1 MSKLF
6 KKLILLALGS
16 LCVLSIFAGCTEQ
29 GDNSTKEPSDA
40 TSFIDFAKMNGYASP
55 IVLGMKLNLADN
67 GNLIDS
73 ADNKTVFYTYDN
85 QSEGNNAR
93 AVYSAGK
100 EKFFGVEISGTGAD
114 KKLNFI
120 FFNNNNFP
128 QFFKQKTSI
137 DFDDSNNIIN
147 TPPLGANR
155 FIDFVQGAGYTL
167 PGGTKVTV
175 SGNDIIESDSGI
187 KRFRYHDDYSKDNRT
202 HAIYKKPYRD
212 HFLGIELIATA
223 NSRELKFYVQ
233 DNNKYFSNWNVVD
246 FYSPVTVLPPK
257 EFLDNVA
264 GYDFQLPIDDEGYRN
279 QGNKIGDLHHGS
291 IVDGQNTNFRFKY
304 VEAKSLTTAIYRA
317 DNDTLKY
324 FGVKINDLDNS
335 RMDLYFDNKTGN
347 GKGVYWTDPNL
358 VKFEQSV
365 DVLLATKTI
374 NSDFHYFRDLDSAI
388 GQDKNNMPTTG
399 EMSVVSTGTKDA
411 FKTYILT
418 SNKAN
423 SSGSLFT
430 NKAKV
435 YTNIPNITPTG
446 ITSNSLQAIGDKV
459 FIVTNNTTTLTVYD
473 DKGVAITGTSAIM
486 NTTDFTIGKGND
498 TSFNIA
504 TKNSGGAVTANLHK
518 VTTAGIQTSVP
529 LASNKMQPKSLTMLG
544 SDVYVAG
551 IVGGKATVNKVS
563 GTTSTDITDLNL
575 PTTNVTDIKLI
586 VVEDTLYA
594 IINGTANK
602 IFKFDN
608 TAPPKWTDVTGS
620 ITLPI
625 DIKSVITDGTVIYI
639 TSGAQTTFKSSAYK
653 FGTDGVIIKVGG
665 DYGVDDLLNVT
676 PGATILPNKKLYI
689 VSATKPW
696 WGDGTPH
703 LSQSYYKV
711 GDKVFPMPE

>member
-6 KKLILLALGS
+6 KKLILLALGVLS
-16 LCVLSIFAGCTEQ
+16 VLSIFSGCTEEV
-29 GDNSTKEPSDA
+29 KESVNTNPDGFN
-40 TSFIDFAKMNGYASP
+40 SFIDFAKMNGYASP

-147 TPPLGANR
+147 TPPLGANK

-202 HAIYKKPYRD
+202 HAIYKKPSLN

-279 QGNKIGDLHHGS
+279 QGNKIGDLHVGS
-291 IVDGQNTNFRFKY
+291 IVDGQNTELVFKY
-304 VEAKSLTTAIYRA
+304 VEAKSVTTAVYSPK
-317 DNDTLKY
+317 DKPTKY
-324 FGVKINDLDNS
+324 FGVKINASDNS

-358 VKFEQSV
+358 VKFEQSA

-430 NKAKV
+430 NKAKD

-459 FIVTNNTTTLTVYD
+459 FIVTNDTTTLTVYD
-473 DKGVAITGTSAIM
+473 DKGVAITGTSAIS
-486 NTTDFTIGKGND
+486 NVTDFAIGKGDD
-498 TSFNIA
+498 TSFYIA

-563 GTTSTDITDLNL
+563 GTTSTDITATGL
-575 PTTNVTDIKLI
+575 PATDVTDIKLI

-608 TAPPKWTDVTGS
+608 TAPPKWVDVTGS
-620 ITLPI
+620 ITLPT

-639 TSGAQTTFKSSAYK
+639 TSGVQADFRSSAYK

-689 VSATKPW
+689 VSATNM
-696 WGDGTPH
+696 WGTFS